1 MVGGAVNMS
10 NTPEGKVKT
19 KIVAIFKSYKPHL
32 KYNHI
37 PGSRFGKGGATD
49 YVCCVRGRYLA
60 VEAKAG
66 TAQTDLQVEEQKEIE
81 AAGGIYLLIDESNL
95 HVLKN
100 TIDFLLNKT
109 NFE

>member
-66 TAQTDLQVEEQKEIE
+66 TAQTDLQMEEQKEIE

-95 HVLKN
+95 HVLKE
-100 TIDFLLNKT
+100 TIETLLK
-109 NFE
+109 

>member
-1 MVGGAVNMS
+1 MIH
-10 NTPEGKVKT
+10 TPESKVK
-19 KIVAIFKSYKPHL
+19 KKVVAIFKSYKPHL

-37 PGSRFGKGGATD
+37 PGSRFGKGGAAD

-81 AAGGIYLLIDESNL
+81 AAGGIYLLVNESDFSL
-95 HVLKN
+95 QLLKE
-100 TIDFLLNKT
+100 TIDFLLN
-109 NFE
+109 FG